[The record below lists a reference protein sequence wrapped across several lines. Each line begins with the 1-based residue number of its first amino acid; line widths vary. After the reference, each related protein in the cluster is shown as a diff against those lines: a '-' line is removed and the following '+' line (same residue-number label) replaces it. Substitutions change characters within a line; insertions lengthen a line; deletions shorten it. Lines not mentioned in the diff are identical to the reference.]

1 MSDAIT
7 IKSADNLGSLEFDR
21 EQAFLLFT
29 TFCGDAERTAH
40 ALGVSPVDVLRVAD
54 AEGWTGK
61 LANIMAQMRSA
72 KPGDVERGV
81 NRALNF
87 VQAHKF
93 RLFLERV
100 LKKMY
105 GWTDEE
111 LIANLNPETV
121 SKLGTTSKFTT
132 RPMADLA
139 SAIEK
144 CHVLT
149 YSALNDTAPERA
161 RRESDVPGGRSDDL
175 HAQIAAAMAKAGG
188 SKTPRAMLFDAQLA
202 VGAEHA
208 ATIKKRVILSD
219 DSHEGDEAGG

>member
-1 MSDAIT
+1 MSEGIQLQDRAT
-7 IKSADNLGSLEFDR
+7 GATVEFDR

-40 ALGVSPVDVLRVAD
+40 ALGVSPVAVLRMAD
-54 AEGWTGK
+54 AEGWTAK
-61 LANIMAQMRSA
+61 LANIMEQMRSA

-93 RLFLERV
+93 RMFLERT
-100 LKKMY
+100 LKHMY
-105 GWTDEE
+105 GWSEEE
-111 LIANLNPETV
+111 LIAHLNPESV
-121 SKLGTTSKFTT
+121 SKMGSTTKFTT

-149 YSALNDTAPERA
+149 YQALNDTAPERA
-161 RRESDVPGGRSDDL
+161 RRAGDVPGGASEDL
-175 HAQIAAAMAKAGG
+175 HAQISAAMAKAGG
-188 SKTPRAMLFDAQLA
+188 SKTPRAMLFDAQL
-202 VGAEHA
+202 VQGAEQV
-208 ATIKKRVILSD
+208 ATIKKKTILVDDAHTD
-219 DSHEGDEAGG
+219 DSGG

>member
-1 MSDAIT
+1 MSDEVILKDAAT
-7 IKSADNLGSLEFDR
+7 GSTLEFDR

-54 AEGWTGK
+54 AEGWTRK
-61 LANIMAQMRSA
+61 LANILEQMRSA

-93 RLFLERV
+93 RLFLERT
-100 LKKMY
+100 LKHMY
-105 GWTDEE
+105 GWTDAE

-121 SKLGTTSKFTT
+121 SKMGSTTKFTT

-149 YSALNDTAPERA
+149 YQALNDTAPERA
-161 RRESDVPGGRSDDL
+161 RRAGDVPGGASEDL

-188 SKTPRAMLFDAQLA
+188 SKTPRAMLFDAQL
-202 VGAEHA
+202 VQGAEQVKQ
-208 ATIKKRVILSD
+208 IKKRAIVSD
-219 DSHEGDEAGG
+219 DSHVDESGG

>member
-1 MSDAIT
+1 MSEGVSLQD
-7 IKSADNLGSLEFDR
+7 SATGVTVEFDR

-40 ALGVSPVDVLRVAD
+40 ALGVSPVAVLRMAD
-54 AEGWTGK
+54 AEGWTSK
-61 LANIMAQMRSA
+61 LANIMEQMRSA

-93 RLFLERV
+93 RMFLERIC
-100 LKKMY
+100 KKMY

-111 LIANLNPETV
+111 MEESLNPETN
-121 SKLGTTSKFTT
+121 SKTGSTKKFTT

-139 SAIEK
+139 SALEK

-161 RRESDVPGGRSDDL
+161 RRAGDMPGGASEDL
-175 HAQIAAAMAKAGG
+175 HAQISAAMAKAGG
-188 SKTPRAMLFDAQLA
+188 SRTPRAMLFDAQL
-202 VGAEHA
+202 VQGAEQA
-208 ATIKKRVILSD
+208 QTIKKRVVVSD
-219 DSHEGDEAGG
+219 DSHTDDSGG